1 MLGRMDALLST
12 LLSPLLSPSG
22 SLVSLFAAAFLAAT
36 VLPFSSE
43 AALFAVLRLHPES
56 AALAL
61 AAATAGNTLGGMST
75 YALGRWFAT
84 KKPLAQLERVL
95 RWGAPVTALAWLPVV
110 GDGLCLAAGWLK
122 LHPLAVLAWQAAGRF
137 ARYWLIAQ
145 ASL

>member
-1 MLGRMDALLST
+1 MLGAMDA
-12 LLSPLLSPSG
+12 LLSPSG
-22 SLVSLFAAAFLAAT
+22 SLASLFAAAFLAAT

-56 AALAL
+56 VTLAL

-84 KKPLAQLERVL
+84 KKPLAQMERVL
-95 RWGAPVTALAWLPVV
+95 RWGAPITSLGWLPVV
-110 GDGLCLAAGWLK
+110 GDGLCLAAGWLR
-122 LHPLAVLAWQAAGRF
+122 LHPAAVLAWQAGGRF
-137 ARYWLIAQ
+137 ARYWLVAQ